1 LERKQILAGSKR
13 IYGTTWDVY
22 LCILT
27 SSQPLGVREIWRSLR
42 LSSPSLAQ
50 YHVNKLLELK
60 LIENTVEG
68 KYRINDEERLEALR
82 SFLMLR
88 GMLIPR
94 LAIYGALFTGTLV
107 SYLLLWPWRGDF
119 RDLVTLS
126 VCLLG
131 ILTSFFEAFKQYRGL
146 SAWENKPSTHQ

>member
-1 LERKQILAGSKR
+1 MGSKQI
-13 IYGTTWDVY
+13 YGKTWDVY

-27 SSQPLGVREIWRSLR
+27 SSAPIGVREIWRALG

-50 YHVNKLLELK
+50 YHVNKLRDLR
-60 LIENTVEG
+60 LIESTTGG
-68 KYRINDEERLEALR
+68 KYVTNDEERLEALR

-94 LAIYGALFTGTLV
+94 MVVYAALLSGVLASYVLF
-107 SYLLLWPWRGDF
+107 WPWRGDF

-126 VCLLG
+126 VTLFSVAAFL
-131 ILTSFFEAFKQYRGL
+131 FEAVKQYRGL
-146 SAWENKPSTHQ
+146 SVWKKED

>member
-1 LERKQILAGSKR
+1 MTGYKQI
-13 IYGTTWDVY
+13 YGKTWDVY

-27 SSQPLGVREIWRSLR
+27 SGTPLGVRDIWRTLS

-50 YHVNKLLELK
+50 YHVNKLVELR
-60 LIENTVEG
+60 LIESTPEG
-68 KYRINDEERLEALR
+68 KYMINDGERLEAMR

-94 LAIYGALFTGTLV
+94 MVIYAALISGVVIAYVLF
-107 SYLLLWPWRGDF
+107 WPWRGDF

-126 VCLLG
+126 VSIFSVVAFLY
-131 ILTSFFEAFKQYRGL
+131 EAFKQYRGL
-146 SAWENKPSTHQ
+146 LVWKK